1 MTDKYMSFSF
11 KYTAQ
16 EKVYKT
22 LQNLVKKKTRQE
34 NDILVKI
41 IKSHYDTFSYF
52 IIHKIKKKKKNMKRK
67 ILLFPE
73 MRVTRKIFTRAAANL
88 FFFN

>member
-1 MTDKYMSFSF
+1 MRGIETFKYHPSILKVKEFMTDKYMSFSF

-22 LQNLVKKKTRQE
+22 LQNLVKKKTCQE

-41 IKSHYDTFSYF
+41 IMYQ
-52 IIHKIKKKKKNMKRK
+52 IMIHF
-67 ILLFPE
+67 L
-73 MRVTRKIFTRAAANL
+73 NL
-88 FFFN
+88 